1 MPAKYLPLI
10 ADYESRIERA
20 LSEGNQLE
28 AFHLLDR
35 LRELP
40 NMPDFPAAV
49 APRLQEVMDR
59 YCRPE
64 ILQGLDSAPAAS
76 ESR

>member
-10 ADYESRIERA
+10 ADYESRITRA
-20 LSEGNQLE
+20 LSEGNQAE

-40 NMPDFPAAV
+40 NMPDFPAVA
-49 APRLQEVMDR
+49 APRLREVMDR

-64 ILQGLDSAPAAS
+64 IM
-76 ESR
+76 